1 MKKVL
6 LYALI
11 LISMVSIVP
20 SCTKEDTKLSAKE
33 EVVKLLTTGRW
44 YYQERYRNGV
54 LEADCFNK
62 SHFFLF
68 SPDGTMIASYTSLQ
82 SGVYSVDENGIG
94 MSITLDG
101 EPKIV
106 FTSVMFSESNSKLSI
121 EGTFSSDKVKIVL
134 SKTPKSCVL

>member
-1 MKKVL
+1 MI
-6 LYALI
+6 YSLI
-11 LISMVSIVP
+11 LISIVSIAP
-20 SCTKEDTKLSAKE
+20 SCSKKDAKVSAKD
-33 EVVKLLTTGRW
+33 EVVKLLTWGKW
-44 YYQERYRNGV
+44 FNIERYGDGI
-54 LEADCFNK
+54 LEEDCFNK
-62 SHFFLF
+62 SHYLLF

-101 EPKIV
+101 APKIV